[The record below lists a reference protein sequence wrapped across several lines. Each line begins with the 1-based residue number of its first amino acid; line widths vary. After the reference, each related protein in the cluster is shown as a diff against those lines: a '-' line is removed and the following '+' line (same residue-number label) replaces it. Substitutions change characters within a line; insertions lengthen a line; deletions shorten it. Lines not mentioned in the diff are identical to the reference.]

1 MEIQYL
7 QIQYRFLDGY
17 YITCHLLIL
26 KYIKIILDKLI
37 INGKLA
43 KSRTFDFEQDLTANT
58 DNNSIHSID
67 ITSLHAT
74 EIINVIPNIKKGSV
88 NGAFI
93 GNMRVLEIST
103 SSINVQTIVNIGQH
117 YYLQVTVVYR

>member
-1 MEIQYL
+1 M
-7 QIQYRFLDGY
+7 
-17 YITCHLLIL
+17 TTSV
-26 KYIKIILDKLI
+26 
-37 INGKLA
+37 NGKLA

-58 DNNSIHSID
+58 DNNSTHSID

-93 GNMRVLEIST
+93 GNMRILSIST